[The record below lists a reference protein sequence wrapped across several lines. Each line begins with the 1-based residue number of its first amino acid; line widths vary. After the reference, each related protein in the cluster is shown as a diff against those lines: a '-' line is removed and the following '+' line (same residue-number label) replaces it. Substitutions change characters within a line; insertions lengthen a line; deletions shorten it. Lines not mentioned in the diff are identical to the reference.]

1 MLILFSLY
9 LPTCYSL
16 PFVSF
21 LNLEQQSTQ
30 VLSTLT
36 LHRTLLKWIIIS
48 FLFLLSGW
56 IIKET
61 RIFSQ
66 RHESTL
72 YTEYIGDS
80 VMEEQYKMHRKAL
93 SM

>member
-9 LPTCYSL
+9 QPTCYSL

-36 LHRTLLKWIIIS
+36 LHRTLLKWIIS
-48 FLFLLSGW
+48 FLFLLCGW

-72 YTEYIGDS
+72 NTEYIGDS